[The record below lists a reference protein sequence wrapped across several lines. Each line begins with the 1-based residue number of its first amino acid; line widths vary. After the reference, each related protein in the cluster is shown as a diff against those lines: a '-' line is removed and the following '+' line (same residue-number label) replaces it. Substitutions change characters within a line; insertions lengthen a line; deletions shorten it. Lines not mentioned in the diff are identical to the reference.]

1 MFDFFK
7 KMPPPEEPPK
17 SFPPVPAWRPEITQ
31 PLSRLVE
38 RIRFY
43 TNGLKDFAIFE
54 NGTFAILAD
63 GLSDTEARL
72 AAKDALRKVFHA
84 HPDMNPL
91 TMKDGNVLVRYNH
104 DVGNL
109 VLDDIVRANWSE
121 IERMHQQ
128 AVATAEMLITPLGQN
143 VFDDFGK
150 KALFGRCYMFMDAQ
164 SGKVAKIERK
174 V

>member
-1 MFDFFK
+1 LFDFFK
-7 KMPPPEEPPK
+7 KKIPPQEPPK
-17 SFPPVPAWRPEITQ
+17 GFPPVPPWRPDIVQ
-31 PLSRLVE
+31 PLNTLVE
-38 RIRFY
+38 RIRYY

-63 GLSDTEARL
+63 GLSDVEAEM

-104 DVGNL
+104 DVGNV
-109 VLDDIVRANWSE
+109 VLDAIVQANWLE

-128 AVATAEMLITPLGQN
+128 AIATAEVLITPLGQN

-150 KALFGRCYMFMDAQ
+150 KSLFGRCYMFMDAQ
-164 SGKVAKIERK
+164 NGKVARVERK
-174 V
+174 A